1 MRLLLVEDSQRLR
14 EGLQTGLADAGF
26 TIDAAADGMA
36 AVEFLHRYDYELLL
50 LDLGLPRL
58 DGLGVLKTLRQT
70 RRATRVLVLS
80 ARDQVSDRVAAL
92 DAGAD
97 DYLVKPF
104 ALDEL
109 IARLHALGRR
119 YHGETTPLLTAGN
132 LELDTAQRVARC
144 AGQAL
149 ALSPREYALLEALLH
164 NRGRVLSRAALFE
177 RVYGADARASDKVIE
192 VLLSGLRAKLAA
204 AGWDRQIENRRGFG
218 YALA

>member
-26 TIDAAADGMA
+26 TIDAAADGMT

-119 YHGETTPLLTAGN
+119 YHGATTPLLTAGN

-149 ALSPREYALLEALLH
+149 ALSPREYALLETLLH
-164 NRGRVLSRAALFE
+164 NRGRVLSRATLFE

-192 VLLSGLRAKLAA
+192 VLLSGLRGKLAA
-204 AGWDRQIENRRGFG
+204 AGWDGQIDNRRGFG

>member
-14 EGLQTGLADAGF
+14 DGLHAALGGAGF
-26 TIDAAADGMA
+26 EVDAAADGA
-36 AVEFLHRYDYELLL
+36 AALAFLAAYDYPLLV
-50 LDLGLPRL
+50 LDLGLPKV
-58 DGLGVLKTLRQT
+58 DGMAVLAHLRERGT
-70 RRATRVLVLS
+70 PTRVLVLS
-80 ARDQVSDRVAAL
+80 ARDQLGDRVAAL

-119 YHGETTPLLTAGN
+119 YHGDTTPRLAAGN
-132 LELDTAQRVARC
+132 LELDTARRVARC

-164 NRGRVLSRAALFE
+164 GRGRVLSRAALFE
-177 RVYGADARASDKVIE
+177 RLYGADARASDKVIE
-192 VLLSGLRAKLAA
+192 VLLSGLRGKLAA
-204 AGWDRQIENRRGFG
+204 AGWDGRIDNRRGFG
-218 YALA
+218 YALG